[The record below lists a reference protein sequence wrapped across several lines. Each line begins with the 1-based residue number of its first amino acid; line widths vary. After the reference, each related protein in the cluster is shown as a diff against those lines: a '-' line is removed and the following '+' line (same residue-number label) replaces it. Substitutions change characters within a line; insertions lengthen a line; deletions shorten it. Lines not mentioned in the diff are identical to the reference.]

1 MTAVALWVAHSH
13 LIEQCE
19 VSPILAL
26 TSPEMRSGKTRIL
39 DCLEVLCAT
48 PERMVTP
55 SAAVAYTLMSQRPR
69 PTFLLDEA
77 DALFGSRKSA
87 ERHEDLR
94 AVLNAGNRAGTTV
107 PRVRMDGAK
116 REVERLDVFGAKAI
130 AGIGDLP
137 DTITD
142 RSIVI
147 HMRRKAPGERVTG
160 FRRRQTQ
167 VAAEAIES
175 PDWTSIELAV
185 EVPGMPESMND
196 RAQDGW
202 EPLLAIAD
210 EAGGLWPTKSR
221 RAAESLAG
229 ADEVK
234 VTVGVRL
241 LGDIRAVMSEGSHL
255 STAALLAGLHALDES
270 PWAEYYGSPL
280 TPRGLAK
287 LLDPYDIRPVQRRVG
302 GDVVRAYWRTDFEEA
317 SSRYVPPSEPEPVPD
332 VTDVTDVPGP
342 QESRTREAVEATA

>member
-1 MTAVALWVAHSH
+1 
-13 LIEQCE
+13 
-19 VSPILAL
+19 
-26 TSPEMRSGKTRIL
+26 
-39 DCLEVLCAT
+39 
-48 PERMVTP
+48 
-55 SAAVAYTLMSQRPR
+55 
-69 PTFLLDEA
+69 
-77 DALFGSRKSA
+77 
-87 ERHEDLR
+87 
-94 AVLNAGNRAGTTV
+94 
-107 PRVRMDGAK
+107 
-116 REVERLDVFGAKAI
+116 
-130 AGIGDLP
+130 
-137 DTITD
+137 
-142 RSIVI
+142 
-147 HMRRKAPGERVTG
+147 
-160 FRRRQTQ
+160 